1 MCMDKLIAELL
12 TLLRELLATQQRLIA
27 LALTRRD
34 AMRAFDIERLN
45 SVALQEHKEM
55 QIMTLLDGQRK
66 NMVAQ
71 FRALLGKNIE
81 PTVSEIAKRAKEPVR
96 TQLLTLAGQ
105 LKEAVEQLER
115 NTRINATVS
124 ESVVKGLAKVLK
136 VVTGLAQHGIH
147 LLELTA

>member
-105 LKEAVEQLER
+105 L
-115 NTRINATVS
+115 
-124 ESVVKGLAKVLK
+124 
-136 VVTGLAQHGIH
+136 
-147 LLELTA
+147 